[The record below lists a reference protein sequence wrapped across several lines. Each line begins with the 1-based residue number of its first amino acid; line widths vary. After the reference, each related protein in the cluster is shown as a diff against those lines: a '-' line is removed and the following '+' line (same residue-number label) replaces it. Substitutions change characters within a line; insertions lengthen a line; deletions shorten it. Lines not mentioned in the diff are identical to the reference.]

1 MSFKCFKTQ
10 FAASEIVRQWVPCFR
25 TCVAKH
31 TSANGCQ
38 VVARY
43 GELTAARWPQLTTSF
58 RLQPAQFGQV
68 RWRHAG
74 CRVSTGQPGHT
85 VWTWCDHWRPA
96 SVERRVEDASDRGR
110 TSFKMVNYIVI
121 YILPA
126 PQIRWFFSDIVR
138 YMNLLNYLKKLFLV
152 KLTKY
157 YSMETVLLN
166 TLEKVKM
173 HTSYVKYMNTTVV

>member
-1 MSFKCFKTQ
+1 MFQDSVRCIWDSPAMSSMLSDLRSQTHVCQ
-10 FAASEIVRQWVPCFR
+10 RLPGCSEVRRADCGQM
-25 TCVAKH
+25 
-31 TSANGCQ
+31 
-38 VVARY
+38 
-43 GELTAARWPQLTTSF
+43 TATDDV
-58 RLQPAQFGQV
+58 LQTPTGTVQTGTMAP
-68 RWRHAG
+68 
-74 CRVSTGQPGHT
+74 CRVSTGKPGRT